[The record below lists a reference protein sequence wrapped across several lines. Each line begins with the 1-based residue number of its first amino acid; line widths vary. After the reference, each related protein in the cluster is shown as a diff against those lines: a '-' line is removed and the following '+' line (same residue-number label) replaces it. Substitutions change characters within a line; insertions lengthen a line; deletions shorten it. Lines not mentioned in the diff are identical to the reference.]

1 MSLMTRVDWYYHYT
15 DADNTD
21 GSDCMTCYDCN
32 SYTDGAC
39 RQKNVLYLHKQNFTK
54 QCCGAMKGCRFT
66 LQVGELIPILCPYY
80 VYISGNVIVY
90 IVHLAW

>member
-1 MSLMTRVDWYYHYT
+1 
-15 DADNTD
+15 
-21 GSDCMTCYDCN
+21 MTCYDCN

-66 LQVGELIPILCPYY
+66 LQVGELIHILCPYY
-80 VYISGNVIVY
+80 VYISGNRYVIVY
-90 IVHLAW
+90 IVDLAW